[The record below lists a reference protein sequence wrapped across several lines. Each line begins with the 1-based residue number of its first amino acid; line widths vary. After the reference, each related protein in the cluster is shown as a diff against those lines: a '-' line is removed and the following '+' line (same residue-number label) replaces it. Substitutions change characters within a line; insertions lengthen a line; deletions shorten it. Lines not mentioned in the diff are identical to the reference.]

1 MLNAI
6 GSISY
11 GNAPSAGAST
21 AVLEAQLAQCE
32 RQLSDWVHCS
42 SAKTPEGKDIIQT
55 LTNRISEIKV
65 RLEKTVTTKSD
76 APSVTHETKT
86 PANQYKIA
94 AVPTTA
100 INPATAPK
108 PANGGVGSLLDVF
121 A

>member
-1 MLNAI
+1 MLNAV

-21 AVLEAQLAQCE
+21 AVLEAQLVQCE
-32 RQLSDWVHCS
+32 RQLSDWTHCS

-65 RLEKTVTTKSD
+65 RLEKSVTAKSD
-76 APSVTHETKT
+76 APSVTV
-86 PANQYKIA
+86 
-94 AVPTTA
+94 VPTTA
-100 INPATAPK
+100 INPAAAPR